1 MKMQKHPFLLETV
14 WMDKLKYD
22 EAEKLYYEGLASLAA
37 VMEQPQNLAN
47 SVKDLNK
54 VDDSSLVS
62 STESSSP
69 DGEYKKVIKKQKRKK
84 MSQRVK
90 SQLDQQEIMLLG
102 MREDTIWFKKSQYDA
117 AESMYQKRLASAFHL
132 SPNSDLHNQSR
143 LNDIPQAAACNHSDL
158 VACHHVVKTVW
169 INKQIFDDAE
179 CSFME
184 RTLSIP
190 DYLPVESFPVNLP
203 SAERTP
209 DEGYM
214 SGAPTPIMQGF
225 PLTAN
230 SNLNAVGLSHPI
242 NGLPHFSVCLQELLS
257 GVWIEKPVYDL
268 AEKTFYENLY
278 DGPPSLSSKQ
288 VGKKKS
294 KTAKSH
300 ETNME
305 MDLNEAGGSSDIF
318 GDAIGMERS
327 ISNIKHKSVK
337 SDSCCNRLPDESV
350 GKKNGSKKVSFEGEK
365 HTQGRSG
372 GSCGALPFSQEDFPS
387 TFQCFLHSDS
397 EYIWLRKSQFDA
409 AEKNFYEAV
418 VDNSSKK
425 ASSTSRT
432 PPAARCQMT
441 NTMSTE
447 YLSQEKIWF
456 DKYRYDDAERQYY
469 EQMNGPVSLAVCPKV
484 AQENGANTILRDI
497 ARARENI
504 QKSLAGMK
512 TILLPCGNPPITQS
526 PNQPSQSSPVGPAGE
541 QSELVTRI
549 GNLEQENK
557 HLHAVVEDLR
567 LAISKLEIRLTTLEK
582 SPAASGSAP
591 TNLPAPQP
599 KTVPARQNEAKE
611 PAKEEEE
618 EDDDIDLF
626 GSDDEEDTEA
636 ARIRE
641 ERLKQYAEKKSK
653 KPALIAKSSILLD
666 VKPWDDETDMVKL
679 EECVRSVQADG
690 LLWGTSKLVPVGY
703 GIKKLQI
710 QCVVEDDKVGTDML
724 EEEITKFEEYVQ
736 SVDVAAFN
744 KI

>member
-484 AQENGANTILRDI
+484 AQ
-497 ARARENI
+497 
-504 QKSLAGMK
+504 
-512 TILLPCGNPPITQS
+512 
-526 PNQPSQSSPVGPAGE
+526 SPVGPAGE